1 MKSLTA
7 AVLALALAGTGLA
20 PAPAHALGDKEKKAI
35 AAALAI
41 GLAVAAAK
49 HRKDQG
55 GSAGW
60 DDSLHGQPF
69 RPAAGVV
76 CMPKPRKCYEGGH
89 ISWRWTKRVFG

>member
-1 MKSLTA
+1 MKRLTA
-7 AVLALALAGTGLA
+7 ILFALALAGTGLVS
-20 PAPAHALGDKEKKAI
+20 APAHALGDKEKKAI

-49 HRKDQG
+49 HGKDHD
-55 GSAGW
+55 GSSQW
-60 DDSLHGQPF
+60 DESLHGQPF